1 MGLFNIFRKKQP
13 DNRKYPA
20 QSEQKSAVVE
30 DKTKPEYWLNE
41 LRTRYLSENSTGR
54 EQINEALLTFGDSVY
69 PQVRNYLFSLACEA
83 SHDLSRVLP
92 TACLAAGS
100 PFGVRT
106 ASPPYSL
113 SSAVTLPQQ

>member
-1 MGLFNIFRKKQP
+1 MHIVRKG
-13 DNRKYPA
+13 RKIRVY
-20 QSEQKSAVVE
+20 QSISVKK
-30 DKTKPEYWLNE
+30 KTGNLPC
-41 LRTRYLSENSTGR
+41 LS
-54 EQINEALLTFGDSVY
+54 ALLPSLPKAAVFMVQIFMGQVFIVQTSVVCPFLRY
-69 PQVRNYLFSLACEA
+69 REA